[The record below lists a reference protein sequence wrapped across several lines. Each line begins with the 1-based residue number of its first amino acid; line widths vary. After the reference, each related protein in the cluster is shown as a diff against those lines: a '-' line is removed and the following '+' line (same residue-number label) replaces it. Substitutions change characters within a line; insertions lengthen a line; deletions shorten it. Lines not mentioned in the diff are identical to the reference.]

1 MLCIINLSLPLCVC
15 VCVLRKKRRGNSVS
29 SLEEDRYTPLV
40 CLVAR
45 VPTKVIHAVVSVQ
58 ITSKHAN

>member
-1 MLCIINLSLPLCVC
+1 MSVC

-29 SLEEDRYTPLV
+29 SLGEDLCTPLGV

-58 ITSKHAN
+58 ITSKHAI

>member
-1 MLCIINLSLPLCVC
+1 MYLCMLSVC

-29 SLEEDRYTPLV
+29 SLGEDLCTPLGV

-58 ITSKHAN
+58 ITIKHAI